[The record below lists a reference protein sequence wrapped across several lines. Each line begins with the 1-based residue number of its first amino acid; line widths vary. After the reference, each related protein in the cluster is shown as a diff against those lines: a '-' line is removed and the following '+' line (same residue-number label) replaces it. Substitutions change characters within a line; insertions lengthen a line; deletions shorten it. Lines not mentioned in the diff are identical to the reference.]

1 MQKPLHHPLL
11 ALDKPRVVYQSFGLK
26 RDQEFGNRHNRRI
39 RDQRLWVHSVWG
51 RGQIWSTPADVT
63 NSTGIASRGPK
74 GSLWYTRELFRCFRE
89 LTKYTCVAA
98 PTVRDRSSR
107 DMNCVVRV
115 GGARVSSRSR
125 GKAMWVTVEEDCSIL
140 CEEVQV
146 VHTLAAI
153 CQCIS
158 SFTRRR
164 TATNWGFSHPACIR
178 RNVKCLEAAGKEC
191 GGEARDRP
199 RGKV

>member
-1 MQKPLHHPLL
+1 MQTPLHHPLL

-146 VHTLAAI
+146 VHTFAAI
-153 CQCIS
+153 CRCIS
-158 SFTRRR
+158 SFT
-164 TATNWGFSHPACIR
+164 H
-178 RNVKCLEAAGKEC
+178 
-191 GGEARDRP
+191 
-199 RGKV
+199 